1 MKTAANGPDRHSP
14 AREPLR
20 LALQACR
27 KHFVWAAA
35 FSALVNLLYLAP
47 TIYML
52 QVYDRVMST
61 GGITTLVL
69 ISFVVVFALA
79 TLSGLDWIRSRLLV
93 RASLRLDRLLAG
105 EVMNRL
111 LARFK
116 GGSKPRVAQA
126 MREFDTFR
134 QALTGQGVL
143 AVFDA
148 PWTPIYMLFA
158 FLLHPLLGAL
168 TLVGALLLLVLAL
181 ANERSTKSRLQA
193 AQEAAAAA
201 YVSQESANAN
211 AEVVRALGMRRALV
225 GRQLGDRHKAT
236 SLQAEASFKAG
247 QYSSAIKFLRLALQS
262 LSLGL
267 GAYLAV
273 ERQISAGAV
282 IAASVLL
289 ARALQPI
296 EQFVGS
302 WSGIVSAWSAWKT
315 LNELFDQTPADERRT
330 ALPAPKGRL
339 TTEQVTVRAPT
350 GDGVLLKGVS
360 ITLEPGE
367 ITGLVGPSGAGK
379 TTLARVLAGA
389 LEPDFGAVRIDGAD
403 AKDWERERLARHIGY
418 LPQDPALFA
427 GTVRDN
433 ISRFASEAGEES
445 AEAIDAKVVA
455 AARAADAHE
464 LILRLPMGY
473 DTPLGMGGRGLS
485 AGQAQRIGLA
495 RALYGEPRIVVL
507 DEPNAHLDAEGEA
520 ALVRALDSLKSRGAT
535 VLVIAH
541 RTGVLG
547 AADKLIFLRNGV
559 VEMAGPRD
567 DVVAKFTPRDA
578 KLPRGAVGAT
588 G

>member
-1 MKTAANGPDRHSP
+1 MKTAANAPDKYGP

-20 LALQACR
+20 AALQACR
-27 KHFVWAAA
+27 RHFVYAAV
-35 FSALVNLLYLAP
+35 FSALVNILYLAP
-47 TIYML
+47 TLYML

-61 GGITTLVL
+61 GGILTLVL
-69 ISFVVVFALA
+69 ISIVIVFALA
-79 TLSGLDWIRSRLLV
+79 TLSALDWVRARLLI
-93 RASLRLDRLLAG
+93 RASIRLDRLLAG

-111 LARFK
+111 LARFR
-116 GGSKPRVAQA
+116 GGSKPRMAQA

-143 AVFDA
+143 AAFDA
-148 PWTPIYMLFA
+148 PWTPIYLLFA
-158 FLLHPLLGAL
+158 FLMHPLLGAM
-168 TLVGALLLLVLAL
+168 TLAAAVVLLLLAI
-181 ANERSTKSRLQA
+181 ANERATKSRLQV
-193 AQEAAAAA
+193 AQEAAAVA

-211 AEVVRALGMRRALV
+211 AEVVRALGMRNALV
-225 GRQLGDRHKAT
+225 ARQLADRHKAT
-236 SLQAEASFKAG
+236 SMQAEASFTAG
-247 QYSSAIKFLRLALQS
+247 GYSSVIKFLRLSLQS
-262 LSLGL
+262 LALGL

-273 ERQISAGAV
+273 ERQISAGSV

-289 ARALQPI
+289 SRALQPI

-302 WSGIVSAWSAWKT
+302 WSSIVSAWSAWKT
-315 LNELFDQTPADERRT
+315 LNELFDQTPAQERRT
-330 ALPAPKGRL
+330 ALPAPKGRIV
-339 TTEQVTVRAPT
+339 TEQITVRAPT

-389 LEPDFGAVRIDGAD
+389 LEADFGTVRIDGAD
-403 AKDWERERLARHIGY
+403 VKDWEQERLAKHIGY

-433 ISRFASEAGEES
+433 ISRFQSQVADEP
-445 AEAIDAKVVA
+445 AELIDSRVVA
-455 AARAADAHE
+455 AAQAADAHE

-473 DTPLGMGGRGLS
+473 DTPLGLSGRGLS

-495 RALYGEPRIVVL
+495 RALYGDPAFVVL
-507 DEPNAHLDAEGEA
+507 DEPNAHLDSEGEA
-520 ALVRALDSLKSRGAT
+520 ALVRALDSMKARGAT

-567 DVVAKFTPRDA
+567 DVVAKFTPRDG
-578 KLPRGAVGAT
+578 KLPRGAAGAA
-588 G
+588 